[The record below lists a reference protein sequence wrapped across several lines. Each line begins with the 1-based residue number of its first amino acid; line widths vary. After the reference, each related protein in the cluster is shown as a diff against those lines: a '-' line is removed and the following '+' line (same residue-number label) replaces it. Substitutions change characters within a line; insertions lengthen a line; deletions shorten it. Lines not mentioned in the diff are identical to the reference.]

1 MNVLTTFWFTGKQCD
16 INSKVDCPMKFV
28 STWWD

>member
-16 INSKVDCPMKFV
+16 INSKVDCPMKCV
-28 STWWD
+28 SN